1 MKKLLSAILILSVFS
16 ALLTSCSSGHDGKN
30 TEPKEEPTTET
41 TTEATTTTTTETT
54 TETTKDRTVGLLKIN
69 GTEIEIRII
78 DMRIDD
84 EILSFKV
91 DGLNVENSG
100 NLWRYMKVYA
110 VEDGEEYFLEKS
122 RADQTSYTVTSDY
135 VYEKLPEQIIFYDS
149 GNDGYKLVYDVVK
162 GEFLD

>member
-16 ALLTSCSSGHDGKN
+16 ALLTSCSSGNDGKN
-30 TEPKEEPTTET
+30 TEPKEEPTET
-41 TTEATTTTTTETT
+41 TTEATTTTTETT

-69 GTEIEIRII
+69 GEEIEIRIM
-78 DMRIDD
+78 DMKIED

-91 DGLNVENSG
+91 DGLNIENAG
-100 NLWRYMKVYA
+100 NLWRHMKVYA

-122 RADQTSYTVTSDY
+122 HADQTSYTVTSDY
-135 VYEKLPEQIIFYDS
+135 VYEKLPEQIIFYDN
-149 GNDGYKLVYDVVK
+149 GNDSFKLVYDVAK